1 MKDKEL
7 EVVQGSVYN
16 LSQLNNFEEMVK
28 EYNATT
34 NKDLTYDDSKPF
46 DMNVYFYAEKC
57 GQILTFYVKDK
68 YNNCYGFGIVRLVF
82 NIHIACIEGAVESIY
97 VTPIARK
104 LGKGKELLDVMFAKA
119 KEFGCKCIELSAP
132 YGSRLERV
140 YMRKFEPKDTTFFHV
155 L

>member
-57 GQILTFYVKDK
+57 GQILTF
-68 YNNCYGFGIVRLVF
+68 
-82 NIHIACIEGAVESIY
+82 
-97 VTPIARK
+97 
-104 LGKGKELLDVMFAKA
+104 
-119 KEFGCKCIELSAP
+119 
-132 YGSRLERV
+132 
-140 YMRKFEPKDTTFFHV
+140 
-155 L
+155 